1 MLYDEYDSFTFMVI
15 VLFVIFMLIIF
26 MSLIAYNIQ
35 SKPRPVN
42 NKFNSQN
49 PNNNVQPTIS
59 KCIPKPTPLPL
70 NQQFY

>member
-15 VLFVIFMLIIF
+15 AIFVIFMLIIF

-35 SKPRPVN
+35 SKHRPVN
-42 NKFNSQN
+42 NKFNSGN
-49 PNNNVQPTIS
+49 PINNVQPTIS
-59 KCIPKPTPLPL
+59 KCIPKPTPLQL